1 MPDKSTVIDN
11 PSASWPVG
19 RQKVHFISGLMA
31 HRVPFVVAE
40 QGADVEPFILHLHA
54 ALAER
59 ERKVISERT
68 IAALAAAK
76 ARGQALGNP
85 RLDEARA
92 VANANRTAG
101 AAAFA

>member
-1 MPDKSTVIDN
+1 
-11 PSASWPVG
+11 
-19 RQKVHFISGLMA
+19 MA

-76 ARGQALGNP
+76 ARGQALGTVTVTVTVYLTP
-85 RLDEARA
+85 YQRPYEGRGGRGQRHSTPLQKK
-92 VANANRTAG
+92 G
-101 AAAFA
+101 G